1 MPSVQY
7 KVEFEAQLQQAST
20 FENTPWVRECVV
32 SLAED
37 GLKSPYC
44 S

>member
-7 KVEFEAQLQQAST
+7 KVEFEAQLQQASM
-20 FENTPWVRECVV
+20 FENTPWVRGCVV